1 MEVLQSVECAVLLLS
16 VYLVYSPGKFN
27 CSLCKCLQVLQL
39 YFQFNVLGMWFL
51 NETVSSSLLEVPSNS
66 HSSNEVEDYWNSTS
80 QDPNPL
86 LLHENSEVVNSAER
100 FLSNKTNDDEEPLVN
115 ITGKYLL
122 KVKEENRLTQTTVQ
136 NIAKATSE
144 LFLVACNRLKQKI
157 EETLKDENAK
167 RFPEIEAAFE
177 DVTSPFEQL
186 NAKWMFPEFTRDKL
200 PYVVSYITFKSCQ
213 SEKKGIIGLKV

>member
-1 MEVLQSVECAVLLLS
+1 MKLS
-16 VYLVYSPGKFN
+16 QAHCLKYLA
-27 CSLCKCLQVLQL
+27 
-39 YFQFNVLGMWFL
+39 
-51 NETVSSSLLEVPSNS
+51 TVTVQMRLRIIGIP
-66 HSSNEVEDYWNSTS
+66 HHWI
-80 QDPNPL
+80 PINPL
-86 LLHENSEVVNSAER
+86 LLHENSEVVHSAER
-100 FLSNKTNDDEEPLVN
+100 LLSNKTNDDEEPLVN

-144 LFLVACNRLKQKI
+144 LFLVACRRLKQKI

-213 SEKKGIIGLKV
+213 SEKKKES